1 MEEFRKAYLQM
12 HVATLL
18 FGFTAILGALIDLPA
33 VSIVWWRVTITSFS
47 LLFFISFGKK
57 LTTIPKKYIWRFC
70 GIGIIVGL
78 HWMCFYGSIKLANS
92 SIALIC
98 MAMTALFT
106 SFFEP
111 FFLKKKFNLLDMGL
125 GIIIIP
131 AMALIVKSS
140 DVSMH
145 TGILL
150 GILSA
155 MLASLFTTLN
165 KKYLDFGDFYSITFL
180 ELGAATVFIS
190 FILPIYYRGFD
201 AEFFIPTDSIDWVYI
216 VLLALVCTTFAYVLA
231 LKSLK
236 HLSAFYSNLIIN
248 LEPIYGILLAIVILK
263 EHKELNITFYIGCC
277 IILAAVMGYPPLKR
291 KF

>member
-1 MEEFRKAYLQM
+1 M

-33 VSIVWWRVTITSFS
+33 VSIVWWRVLITSFS

-57 LTTIPKKYIWRFC
+57 LKAIPRRYVWRFC

-111 FFLKKKFNLLDMGL
+111 IFLKKRIDFLDMGL

-140 DVSMH
+140 DVSLH
-145 TGILL
+145 TGILV
-150 GILSA
+150 GVLSA

-190 FILPIYYRGFD
+190 FILPIYYKGLNVGMLVP
-201 AEFFIPTDSIDWVYI
+201 PTIMDWMYI
-216 VLLALVCTTFAYVLA
+216 VILALLCTTFAYVLA

-236 HLSAFYSNLIIN
+236 YLSAFYSNLIIN
-248 LEPIYGILLAIVILK
+248 LEPIYGIILAIVILK
-263 EHKELNITFYIGCC
+263 EHKELNGTFYLGCL
-277 IILAAVMGYPPLKR
+277 IILAAVLGYPVLKR